1 MKLEFCHS
9 QIIFQ
14 VPLRIR
20 TSRWHYLQSEL
31 DSLDTT
37 KLNSGWTIQPHE
49 NLLPSSC
56 HYTGKNVGWG
66 QHWRHVKKAEVWG
79 CFQRNLSE
87 PRKAFPNQTDPKVVN
102 HYKWPLEQKTL
113 EKRRFADCN
122 LVFRPSLRSSL
133 TPVIIPASSQNM
145 SLPSSNHS
153 NSTAVEK
160 IACFCLVS
168 PNDQYSSNTMNN
180 KDTPTDF
187 SCHPCRA
194 QFLWF
199 QSYSF
204 H

>member
-1 MKLEFCHS
+1 MNETALTQPNWTLGEPFNLMKICYHLNAIIQEKMWGEDNIDDTLKKLKFEDAFKEICQNQEKLS
-9 QIIFQ
+9 QI
-14 VPLRIR
+14 R
-20 TSRWHYLQSEL
+20 
-31 DSLDTT
+31 
-37 KLNSGWTIQPHE
+37 
-49 NLLPSSC
+49 
-56 HYTGKNVGWG
+56 
-66 QHWRHVKKAEVWG
+66 
-79 CFQRNLSE
+79 
-87 PRKAFPNQTDPKVVN
+87 DPKVVN
-102 HYKWPLEQKTL
+102 HYKWALEQKTL

-133 TPVIIPASSQNM
+133 TPVIIPASSQNV

-153 NSTAVEK
+153 NSTTVEK
-160 IACFCLVS
+160 IACFGLVS

-199 QSYSF
+199 HSFSF

>member
-1 MKLEFCHS
+1 MNETALTQPNWTLGEPFNLMKIRYHLNA
-9 QIIFQ
+9 IIQ
-14 VPLRIR
+14 EKMWGEDNIDNTLKSWSLRMLSKKFVR
-20 TSRWHYLQSEL
+20 T
-31 DSLDTT
+31 
-37 KLNSGWTIQPHE
+37 
-49 NLLPSSC
+49 
-56 HYTGKNVGWG
+56 
-66 QHWRHVKKAEVWG
+66 KKS
-79 CFQRNLSE
+79 FSKSNR
-87 PRKAFPNQTDPKVVN
+87 DPKVVN
-102 HYKWPLEQKTL
+102 HYKWALDQKTL

-133 TPVIIPASSQNM
+133 TPVIIPASSQNV

-160 IACFCLVS
+160 IACFGLVS

-199 QSYSF
+199 HSYSF